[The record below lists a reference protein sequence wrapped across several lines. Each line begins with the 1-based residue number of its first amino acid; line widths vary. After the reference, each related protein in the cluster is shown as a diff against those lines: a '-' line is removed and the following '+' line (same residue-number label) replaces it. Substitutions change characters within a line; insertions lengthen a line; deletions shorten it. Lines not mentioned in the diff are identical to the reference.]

1 MNQNVLT
8 LPASGTSK
16 IIYEHKIH
24 AFPSHYLYKETPYV
38 AFRERGGFVET
49 IYTVRD
55 RLVLMPPYNPTS
67 ADLTRFDLQTQER
80 ILTYIQ
86 DRKKGFGFEKP
97 GQAYMFWILE
107 LETPLPHRPK
117 VTPNTPGRQYFSYED
132 FNSRNQVITKNGSLS
147 KTGVFEYDNFRDNLL
162 LDKYNPILSSMRSMK
177 TKHLRSENSEDALT
191 WNVFQS
197 LQQINPNHWYTE
209 LISKG
214 INQTTFNLKKQV
226 LPNQIPHNLTIKL
239 WESIR
244 PSLRGNQK
252 AEGATEVDVMMESD
266 AFVWFI
272 EAKFK
277 SDISTGTTHD
287 QERNQILRNL
297 DVGSYYAKGKDFY
310 FSLLILDDAISS
322 KGVSAVER
330 YSREL
335 TEKGQ
340 PFENRFSNVQ
350 GLTVFYWSDFVE
362 IFKNCMQEVEDDF
375 EQLIAARAFHWMT
388 EKVDQ
393 LVKK

>member
-8 LPASGTSK
+8 LPASGTCK
-16 IIYEHKIH
+16 IIYEHMIH

-38 AFRERGGFVET
+38 AFRETGGFIET

-55 RLVLMPPYNPTS
+55 RLVLMPPYHPTS
-67 ADLTRFDLQTQER
+67 ADLTRFDSHTQER
-80 ILTYIQ
+80 ILSYIQ

-97 GQAYMFWILE
+97 GQPYMFWILN

-117 VTPNTPGRQYFSYED
+117 VTPNTPGHQYFSFED
-132 FNSRNQVITKNGSLS
+132 FISEDRVITKNGTIS
-147 KTGVFEYDNFRDNLL
+147 KNGVFEYDDFRDNLL
-162 LDKYNPILSSMRSMK
+162 LDKYNPILPAMRSMK
-177 TKHLRSENSEDALT
+177 TKHLRSENSEDAIT
-191 WNVFQS
+191 WNVFKS
-197 LQQINPNHWYTE
+197 LQQINPEYWYTE

-214 INQTTFNLKKQV
+214 IDQKTFNLKKQI
-226 LPNQIPHNLTIKL
+226 LPNEVPHNLTIKL

-244 PSLRGNQK
+244 PPLRGDQP
-252 AEGATEVDVMMESD
+252 AEGTTEVDVILESD

-287 QERNQILRNL
+287 QERNQVLRNL
-297 DVGSYYAKGKDFY
+297 DVGSHYAKGKDFY
-310 FSLLILDDAISS
+310 FSLLILDDAISP
-322 KGVSAVER
+322 KGVSAVET

-340 PFENRFSNVQ
+340 LFENRFSNVQ

-362 IFKNCMQEVEDDF
+362 IFKSCMQELEDDF